1 MKFSLFYFDG
11 DGSIA
16 RPNQYQL
23 LIESAKF
30 ADQNGFTAVWTP
42 ERHFHAFGGLYPNP
56 GLTSAALAMVTENLQ
71 LRAGSVVVPL
81 HHPVRIAED
90 WAVVDNLSC
99 GRAAIAFASGWT
111 MDEFILSP
119 TPHASRKAVMWRGI
133 QQVQQLWR
141 GETVDFQDAT
151 GKTVSAVSLPRPI
164 QPQLPTWITC
174 QSTETFI
181 EAGRLGANIL
191 TSLLGGSLEQLAPKI
206 QAYKQSLS
214 KHGHDPNTK
223 TISLMLHTF
232 LGADIDQ
239 VKDDVRQ
246 PFCEYLKTH
255 YGLLENL
262 AKGMGLSISLEDFSD
277 DDLNS
282 LLLFAVEGFMNDRS
296 LIGTPESCLPFIQKL
311 AKVGITEIACLIDF
325 VQDFD
330 RVMQAL
336 PYLKRLKDNCVI
348 PLSETV
354 MVGSAH

>member
-1 MKFSLFYFDG
+1 MDFSLFYFDG
-11 DGSIA
+11 DGSVA

-30 ADQNGFTAVWTP
+30 ADHNGFTALWTP

-56 GLTSAALAMVTENLQ
+56 CVTSAALAMTTANVQ
-71 LRAGSVVVPL
+71 IRAGSVVMPL

-90 WAVVDNLSC
+90 WAVVDNLSN
-99 GRAAIAFASGWT
+99 GRVAIAFASGWT
-111 MDEFILSP
+111 MDEFILSR
-119 TPHASRKAVMWRGI
+119 TPHASRKAQMWRGI
-133 QQVQQLWR
+133 QQVQQLWQ
-141 GETVDFQDAT
+141 GKAVDFQDAA
-151 GKTVSAVSLPRPI
+151 GKTVSTRSLPRPI

-214 KHGHDPNTK
+214 KHGHDADSK
-223 TISLMLHTF
+223 TVSLMLHTF
-232 LGADIDQ
+232 LGSERDQ
-239 VKDDVRQ
+239 VKTDVRQ
-246 PFCEYLKTH
+246 PFCDYLKTH

-277 DDLNS
+277 DDLDS
-282 LLLFAVEGFMNDRS
+282 LLLFGVEGFMNDRS
-296 LIGTPESCLPFIQKL
+296 LIGTPETCLPFLQKL
-311 AKVGITEIACLIDF
+311 AQAGVTEVACLIDF
-325 VQDFD
+325 IQDFD

-336 PYLKRLKDNCVI
+336 PYLKQLKDNCAI
-348 PLSETV
+348 HLSRTAIASGV
-354 MVGSAH
+354 Y

>member
-1 MKFSLFYFDG
+1 MEFSLFYFDG
-11 DGSIA
+11 DGSTA

-56 GLTSAALAMVTENLQ
+56 CVTSAALAMSTKTVQ

-81 HHPVRIAED
+81 HHPMRIAED
-90 WAVVDNLSC
+90 WAVVDNLSQ

-111 MDEFILSP
+111 IDEFILSRA
-119 TPHASRKAVMWRGI
+119 PHASRKATMWQGI
-133 QQVQQLWR
+133 QHVQQLWQ

-151 GKTVSAVSLPRPI
+151 GKSVSARSLPRPI

-181 EAGRLGANIL
+181 EAGRLGANVL
-191 TSLLGGSLEQLAPKI
+191 TSLLGGSLEQLIPKI
-206 QAYKQSLS
+206 QSYQQSLS
-214 KHGHDPNTK
+214 KHGHDPDSK

-239 VKDDVRQ
+239 VKKDVRQ

-255 YGLLENL
+255 YGLLDNL
-262 AKGMGLSISLEDFSD
+262 AKGMGLSVSLDNFSD
-277 DDLNS
+277 DDLDS
-282 LLLFAVEGFMNDRS
+282 LLLFGVEGFMKDRS
-296 LIGTPESCLPFIQKL
+296 LIGTPQSCLPFIDKL
-311 AKVGITEIACLIDF
+311 AQAGIDEIACLIDF

-330 RVMQAL
+330 SVMNAL
-336 PYLKRLKDNCVI
+336 PYLKKLRDFGGVNPSKI
-348 PLSETV
+348 ATV
-354 MVGSAH
+354 SSVS